1 LEGIGERS
9 RKLLDKGKVAKI
21 LDKRQ
26 DSGRI
31 VKLIE
36 ELRQA
41 ILIYQV
47 GTVENH

>member
-1 LEGIGERS
+1 M
-9 RKLLDKGKVAKI
+9 AKI

-26 DSGRI
+26 DSGI
-31 VKLIE
+31 VAKLVE

-47 GTVENH
+47 GTVGLSIESS